1 MQLIFVYTSCS
12 LAKYCFKISFKKK
25 TNFSSYTIILFVNKG
40 NLNPFFFFSKNKI
53 IKINYRVK

>member
-12 LAKYCFKISFKKK
+12 LAKYCFKISLKKK
-25 TNFSSYTIILFVNKG
+25 KKNFSSYTIILFVNKG
-40 NLNPFFFFSKNKI
+40 NLNPFFFSKNKI